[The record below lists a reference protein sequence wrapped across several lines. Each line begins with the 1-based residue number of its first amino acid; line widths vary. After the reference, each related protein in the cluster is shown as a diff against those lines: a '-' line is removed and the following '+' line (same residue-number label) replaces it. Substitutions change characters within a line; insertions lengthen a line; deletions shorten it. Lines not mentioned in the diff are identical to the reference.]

1 MDGLIIRHGTTTCYE
16 CSGFA
21 IFTKWILTVLLS
33 RSQMEA
39 IEQSWKSAII
49 AAMQEVD
56 ALQFSIPAF
65 VLYYTYWV

>member
-21 IFTKWILTVLLS
+21 IFTTWILTVLLS

-39 IEQSWKSAII
+39 IEQSWKSASGDAGGGCI
-49 AAMQEVD
+49 AI
-56 ALQFSIPAF
+56 FHTCI
-65 VLYYTYWV
+65 VLYYTYWL